1 MGPVF
6 VFGQVS
12 MTEACGT
19 DPGLLC
25 WLIFRISGS
34 EDLAQ
39 ASDWIAR
46 PLSATIILALAWLA
60 NRLLR
65 RLISRTV
72 DRVIAGQ
79 QQDAAVAAAQAEE
92 RATTE
97 QRANLQQRALA
108 RALALRESSERSTQ
122 RTRTVGNVVGNV
134 ASILVYLIGIGM
146 ALAEFGVNLGPLI
159 AGAGIVGVALGFGAQ
174 SLVKDFLSGIFMFV
188 EDQYGVG
195 DIIDVGEASGV
206 VEVVNLR
213 TTRIRDVEG
222 TLWHVPNG
230 EIRRVANKS
239 QEWARTVLD
248 IEVAY
253 DTNIPRAM
261 EVIKRVADEV
271 WEEAPDD
278 ATILE
283 EPELWGIEAF
293 GDSAIAIR
301 LAMKVEPSE
310 QWATARLVRARLK
323 EAFDAEGIRIPFPQH
338 TVWLHQVAARPGP
351 GGEGTASGQKAAQAS
366 SEPSGEGAGT

>member
-1 MGPVF
+1 MEPVF
-6 VFGQVS
+6 VLAQS
-12 MTEACGT
+12 SLTDACGS

-25 WLIFRISGS
+25 WLIFRITGS

-39 ASDWIAR
+39 ASDWIGR
-46 PLSATIILALAWLA
+46 PLSAAIILALAWLA
-60 NRLLR
+60 NTLVR
-65 RLISRTV
+65 RFIARSVERI
-72 DRVIAGQ
+72 IAGQ
-79 QQDAAVAAAQAEE
+79 QLEAAEAAAEA
-92 RATTE
+92 E
-97 QRANLQQRALA
+97 QRASIEQRPNLQQRALS

-122 RTRTVGNVVGNV
+122 RTRTIGNVMRSF
-134 ASILVYLIGIGM
+134 ASIVIYLIGIGM

-174 SLVKDFLSGIFMFV
+174 SLVKDFLSGIFMFI

-213 TTRIRDVEG
+213 TTRIRSVDG

-253 DTNIPRAM
+253 DTDIPRAM

-271 WEEAPDD
+271 WEEAPEH

-283 EPELWGIEAF
+283 EPELWGVEAF
-293 GDSAIAIR
+293 GDSAVAIR
-301 LAMKVEPSE
+301 LVMKVEPSE
-310 QWATARLVRARLK
+310 QWATARLIRARLK
-323 EAFDAEGIRIPFPQH
+323 ETFDAEGIRIPFPQR
-338 TVWLHQVAARPGP
+338 TVWLHQVAAPP
-351 GGEGTASGQKAAQAS
+351 TPVTEGGNGHQT
-366 SEPSGEGAGT
+366 

>member
-1 MGPVF
+1 MEPVF
-6 VFGQVS
+6 MLAQAAL
-12 MTEACGT
+12 TDTCGS

-25 WLIFRISGS
+25 WLIFRITGN

-39 ASDWIAR
+39 ASEWIAR
-46 PLSATIILALAWLA
+46 PLSAAIVLALAWLA
-60 NRLLR
+60 NRLVR
-65 RLISRTV
+65 RLIARSV
-72 DRVIAGQ
+72 ERVIAGQ
-79 QQDAAVAAAQAEE
+79 QRDAADAAAEA
-92 RATTE
+92 E
-97 QRANLQQRALA
+97 QRASIERRPNLQERALS

-122 RTRTVGNVVGNV
+122 RTRTVGNVVGSL
-134 ASILVYLIGIGM
+134 ASILIYVIGIGM

-174 SLVKDFLSGIFMFV
+174 SLVKDFLSGIFMFI

-195 DIIDVGEASGV
+195 DVIDVGEASGV

-213 TTRIRDVEG
+213 TTRIRSVDG

-253 DTNIPRAM
+253 DTDIAHAT

-271 WEEAPDD
+271 WEEAPDN

-283 EPELWGIEAF
+283 EPELWGVEAF

-301 LAMKVEPSE
+301 LVMKVEPSE
-310 QWATARLVRARLK
+310 QWATARLIRARIK
-323 EAFDAEGIRIPFPQH
+323 EAFDAEGISIPFPQR
-338 TVWLHQVAARPGP
+338 TVWLHQVAAGSASDAD
-351 GGEGTASGQKAAQAS
+351 GASGAD
-366 SEPSGEGAGT
+366 T